1 MESLKLD
8 SPGWIFFV
16 KASFACALLGMV
28 GGVIMM
34 PVDLWVRGY
43 VVMGSLFLVGSSFTL
58 AKTLRD
64 QFEASKLINRL
75 SQANVQPMV
84 KELVGLYADPSN
96 SHREITDALRHI
108 IMTSCCNTT
117 QVASTPAVWWRGAFA
132 DHVCFVV
139 SLSLHASPCH
149 PLLCCMLSW

>member
-75 SQANVQPMV
+75 SQAKAERLL
-84 KELVGLYADPSN
+84 KEYG
-96 SHREITDALRHI
+96 ET
-108 IMTSCCNTT
+108 
-117 QVASTPAVWWRGAFA
+117 
-132 DHVCFVV
+132 
-139 SLSLHASPCH
+139 
-149 PLLCCMLSW
+149 